1 MTAMPTWLPK
11 YQMKGQILNKN
22 LLLLSMTVM
31 QGVSVYIV
39 IKMFVIEVQCDPSIL
54 NTNNFSVAFMQKY
67 SKLHSPCIAVSQ
79 LLLIMQQFSQ
89 MVSPQRWSHRDGLS
103 CLHICLK
110 RQLYFCLGKNCLPLV
125 TWKNISFLYF

>member
-1 MTAMPTWLPK
+1 
-11 YQMKGQILNKN
+11 
-22 LLLLSMTVM
+22 MTVM

-89 MVSPQRWSHRDGLS
+89 MVSPQR
-103 CLHICLK
+103 
-110 RQLYFCLGKNCLPLV
+110 
-125 TWKNISFLYF
+125 